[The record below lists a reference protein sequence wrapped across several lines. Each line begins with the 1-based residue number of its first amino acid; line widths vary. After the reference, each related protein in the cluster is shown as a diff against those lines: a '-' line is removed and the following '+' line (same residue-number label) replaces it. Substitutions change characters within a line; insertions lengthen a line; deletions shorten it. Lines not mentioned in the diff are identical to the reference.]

1 MPLLKNKYI
10 RFFLIC
16 LMAVA
21 VEALLSAPPES
32 LSALFRLTGPLVLI
46 VLILYWLSLLLLPTK
61 DVDIRFLY
69 YRIFVGGLTVVSM
82 LYIISPEKVL
92 SSIGSEQVWWPHR
105 LDR

>member
-46 VLILYWLSLLLLPTK
+46 VLILYWLSLLLL
-61 DVDIRFLY
+61 VF
-69 YRIFVGGLTVVSM
+69 S
-82 LYIISPEKVL
+82 
-92 SSIGSEQVWWPHR
+92 
-105 LDR
+105 